1 MYNIALDGPSGS
13 GKSTLAKAISKKLNI
28 LYLDTGAMYRAC
40 GLKAKKLGISTKDEQ
55 AVSTFINDIDIKI
68 AYKDG
73 AQVTMLDGE
82 DVSSKIREN
91 DISML
96 ASNISALKCVREKL
110 VALQREI
117 AKEQSCVLDGRDIGT
132 NVLPFAKYKF
142 FITASTEERT
152 KRRYKELKEKGM
164 EVDFDTLYKEIETRD
179 YNDSHREFAPLRQ
192 ADDAILVDTTSMNI
206 EEVINFVL
214 SYVKE

>member
-13 GKSTLAKAISKKLNI
+13 GKSTLAKALSKKLNI

-40 GLKAKKLGISTKDEQ
+40 GLKAKKLGISTKDEEM
-55 AVSTFINDIDIKI
+55 VKTFIDDIDIKI
-68 AYKDG
+68 KYKDG

-82 DVSSKIREN
+82 DVSLKIREN

-117 AKEQSCVLDGRDIGT
+117 AQEQSCVLDGRDIGT

-142 FITASTEERT
+142 YITATTEERT
-152 KRRYKELKEKGM
+152 KRRYAELKAKGQ
-164 EVDFDTLYKEIETRD
+164 EVDFDLLYKEIETRD

-192 ADDAILVDTTSMNI
+192 AEDAILVDTTLMNA
-206 EEVINFVL
+206 EQVIDYVL
-214 SYVKE
+214 SFIKE

>member
-13 GKSTLAKAISKKLNI
+13 GKSTLAKAISKHLNI

-55 AVSTFINDIDIKI
+55 AVSTFIKDIDIKI

-82 DVSSKIREN
+82 DVSLKIREN

-192 ADDAILVDTTSMNI
+192 AEDAILVDTTSMSV
-206 EEVINFVL
+206 EEVIKFVL